1 MYSVADLDLAL
12 REGRSDHCLQI
23 LATLRANE
31 AWSWDLLIRLPGFW
45 KLPGQV
51 ADTAY
56 ALVLTLADRGVEPK
70 AFAQAALHFLRDD
83 RSPSASQC
91 AARFFDQGIEHWRT
105 PSSWSQVDWSPY
117 CSDLVELLKTTHC
130 DRVLSLL
137 QLALR
142 HGGEDF
148 ASSLSTSLFIRWTE
162 LSSTVHS
169 KLAEQLEPLAPGLL
183 ARSERRQPE
192 RQPKSSS
199 AVLAL
204 LADAKPP
211 LVMAVGNISP
221 APDLSTR
228 CLFFHIDEQTLRP
241 LGEAWV
247 RTSEVAALRAALAQR
262 GPIWQAR
269 CDAMYATSA
278 SRIWIKDPFTY
289 WEDGTRRVF
298 CDGKWLWV
306 GQQRLPI
313 RDLLRVEAYLEQG
326 WVLRGVRLWL
336 RMPGREQAVLIS
348 EVEDHISEIDPTYDG
363 LNISLETEWAS
374 TLARDLSRALGIPLQ
389 KDEAMF

>member
-23 LATLRANE
+23 LTTLRANE

-45 KLPGQV
+45 KLAGEV

-56 ALVLTLADRGVEPK
+56 ALVLSLADRGVDLK

-83 RSPSASQC
+83 RSPSASLY
-91 AARFFDQGIEHWRT
+91 AARFFDQGIEHWRA
-105 PSSWSQVDWSPY
+105 PSVWSQVDWSPY
-117 CSDLVELLKTTHC
+117 CSDLVELLKTAHC

-162 LSSTVHS
+162 LPATVHS

-192 RQPKSSS
+192 RQPKSGS
-199 AVLAL
+199 AVLAQ

-228 CLFFHIDEQTLRP
+228 CLFFHIDDQTLRP

-298 CDGKWLWV
+298 GDGTWLWV

-313 RDLLRVEAYLEQG
+313 SDLVRVEAYLEQG

-336 RMPGREQAVLIS
+336 RTQGREQAVLIS

-389 KDEAMF
+389 KDDAMF